1 MRCNQGADEFRLIA
15 FKEENDMTIFKKT
28 RIFNGL
34 LVLFITST
42 FLVACDNQKP
52 KKPVLKIPEQSYEE
66 KMVLEGTVTDKNG
79 PVLEGEIKVEDS
91 SGRVV
96 AKTRLENNK
105 HYKVEVPAGTKLPIV
120 LSIRPKGAAEPLIAV
135 GVSKMVSVYDISPL
149 TTNIAK
155 RAKELGGYTYSNM
168 VLAADSTVNAP
179 DANKT
184 STGFRGDPT
193 KQYGGWH

>member
-1 MRCNQGADEFRLIA
+1 MYHYHKNHIS
-15 FKEENDMTIFKKT
+15 K
-28 RIFNGL
+28 GL
-34 LVLFITST
+34 LALFFMSS
-42 FLVACDNQKP
+42 FLLVACDSQKP
-52 KKPVLKIPEQSYEE
+52 KSPALKVPEQSFEQN
-66 KMVLEGTVTDKNG
+66 MVLEGVVTDENG
-79 PVLEGEIKVEDS
+79 PVLEGKIKVADS
-91 SGRVV
+91 SGRTV
-96 AKTRLENNK
+96 ATTELKNDK

-120 LSIRPKGAAEPLIAV
+120 LSIRPKGASEPLIAV
-135 GVSKMVSVYDISPL
+135 GVSKMVSVYDISPY
-149 TTNIAK
+149 TTKIAK

>member
-1 MRCNQGADEFRLIA
+1 MYIFNKPNILIGFLVLLIA
-15 FKEENDMTIFKKT
+15 N
-28 RIFNGL
+28 
-34 LVLFITST
+34 S

-52 KKPVLKIPEQSYEE
+52 KKPAIKLPPQSFEQTII
-66 KMVLEGTVTDKNG
+66 LEGTVTDKNG
-79 PVLEGEIKVEDS
+79 PVLEGEIKVADS

-96 AKTRLENNK
+96 AKAQLENSK
-105 HYKVEVPAGTKLPIV
+105 HYKVEVPAGTDLPIV
-120 LSIRPKGAAEPLIAV
+120 LSIRPKGASEPLIAV
-135 GVSKMVSVYDISPL
+135 GVSKMVSVYDISPFS
-149 TTNIAK
+149 TAIAK
-155 RAKELGGYTYSNM
+155 RAKELGGYTYNNM